1 MTATVTPPN
10 TVATP
15 SLAESALPRAGSNTI
30 STLPEPMQTDGMQDM
45 VAKLYATMSALENVQ
60 SKTSASDVKANQ
72 AKQNEASRQH
82 QEQLDKAKK
91 AQEGGGFFHWLGSG
105 MGATGLVAL
114 ATGNP
119 TLLIA
124 SIVMHKTNMMKNTKF
139 DVLDGAMICAGPVPL
154 AADLLIRKVA
164 APDLGKGIPGISD
177 KDVKPVVDKVAM
189 ATVALAGAA
198 LSVVTAGT
206 TAALVV
212 ACIGLALSAGS
223 IACEFAG
230 GPKELSMA
238 FSIGS
243 AALTLGAGLA
253 NGIAAVST
261 AAGETAATGGSAAA
275 STGAEAA
282 KAGVDQTENA
292 VKLVKATGDG
302 MQGADTVVNTI
313 HQHTA
318 GIATEHAA
326 EFKNLLTK
334 LERLLD
340 AVIDG
345 AKASKESYQ
354 RTTTTL
360 RGIVQTNNDTLTMS
374 ANAIRG

>member
-1 MTATVTPPN
+1 MSATVTVPN

-15 SLAESALPRAGSNTI
+15 TIAPVAGATSGAPEVA
-30 STLPEPMQTDGMQDM
+30 TLPEPNQLDGMQDM
-45 VAKLYATMSALENVQ
+45 IAKLYAAMSTLENAQ
-60 SKTSASDVKANQ
+60 SKTSSSDVKANQ
-72 AKQNEASRQH
+72 VKQREANRRH
-82 QEQLDKAKK
+82 QEELDKAKK

-124 SIVMHKTNMMKNTKF
+124 SIVMHKTGMMNNTKF
-139 DVLDGAMICAGPVPL
+139 DMLDGAMMCAGPVPL

-164 APDLGKGIPGISD
+164 APDLGKDVPGITD
-177 KDVKPVVDKVAM
+177 EDVKPVVDKAAM

-206 TAALVV
+206 TTALIV

-223 IACEFAG
+223 MACEFAG

-238 FSIGS
+238 LSIGS

-253 NGIAAVST
+253 NGIGAVT
-261 AAGETAATGGSAAA
+261 AAAGNTAASGGSAAA

-282 KAGVDQTENA
+282 KAGADQAENA
-292 VKLVKATGDG
+292 TTLVKAAGNA

-318 GIATEHAA
+318 AIATERAA

-360 RGIVQTNNDTLTMS
+360 QGIVRTHNDTLTMS
-374 ANAIRG
+374 AAAIRG